1 MILQR
6 FYFQNFQQIFTER
19 LTNIHYCAECKKTV
33 DIHVNKL
40 LTSYDKHFLELLWK
54 NKLC

>member
-6 FYFQNFQQIFTER
+6 FYFQNFQQIFPER